1 MVKGKGV
8 SSGIGFGNIV
18 VLKKSER
25 KIEKKTIENEQVE
38 HELERLVVNRNSE
51 YKYIPNTLDINVSNS
66 NGFVL
71 E

>member
-1 MVKGKGV
+1 MIKDERLDICKKIQKEV
-8 SSGIGFGNIV
+8 SNNIIQNN
-18 VLKKSER
+18 LI
-25 KIEKKTIENEQVE
+25 KIE